1 VKVEARPR
9 RANARESVMFD
20 AMNALMKR
28 IKCKICISTLS
39 SWTFRDAREAM
50 RVAVV
55 VVVVVVAFNTF

>member
-1 VKVEARPR
+1 
-9 RANARESVMFD
+9 MFD

-39 SWTFRDAREAM
+39 SWIFRDAREAM

-55 VVVVVVAFNTF
+55 VVVVVAFNTF